1 MNRDQYRFIST
12 ISHDSL
18 SSLSGIIGISHIL
31 LDSELNPDR
40 TQYIKMIYI
49 NAVNLI
55 HIFNDIM
62 NINKIERAK
71 MVIDDQK
78 RFLADFCLELE
89 NISNLLV

>member
-1 MNRDQYRFIST
+1 
-12 ISHDSL
+12 
-18 SSLSGIIGISHIL
+18 
-31 LDSELNPDR
+31 
-40 TQYIKMIYI
+40 MIYI